1 MKFDYR
7 VATHDD
13 KKELQALGLLAYGE
27 FKNILSPENWDKL
40 HSFLTEDKSYSDLL
54 NISRCFICEFD
65 EQIIGMAFL
74 VPKGN
79 PTEIFQADWSYIRMV
94 GVNPDFKGQGI
105 AKTLTR
111 MCLDFARENKE
122 EVIALHTSEFMDAA
136 RHLYESFGFRQTKEL
151 EPRLGKRYWLYQ
163 LDMVNYY

>member
-1 MKFDYR
+1 
-7 VATHDD
+7 
-13 KKELQALGLLAYGE
+13 
-27 FKNILSPENWDKL
+27 
-40 HSFLTEDKSYSDLL
+40 
-54 NISRCFICEFD
+54 
-65 EQIIGMAFL
+65 
-74 VPKGN
+74 
-79 PTEIFQADWSYIRMV
+79 MV